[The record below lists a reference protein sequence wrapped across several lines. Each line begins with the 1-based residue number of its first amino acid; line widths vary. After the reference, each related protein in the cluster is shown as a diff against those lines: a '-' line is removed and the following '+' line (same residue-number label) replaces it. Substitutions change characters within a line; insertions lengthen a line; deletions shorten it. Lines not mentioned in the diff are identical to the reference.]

1 MEPVFEFPLAL
12 DKRGRESLAQRLHQ
26 RLRAAIV
33 EQRLP
38 AGAPLPSTRRVAQ
51 AYGIARNTVIAA
63 YDVLMAEGFIV
74 TRPGA
79 SARVADWA
87 PALAAL
93 PGRGRKRT
101 PRLAASS
108 SGMDRPPNETNAT
121 IAADTSHAEDAPHS
135 SLRASAPRGFH
146 LGVPDHHWFPSDVWR
161 RSLLRSSSLALP
173 DAFGYPPAEGRPLL
187 RAAIAQHVAYARAVV
202 CDEHDVIVTSGAQQ
216 AFDLLARVLVKKGQ
230 TKVAVE
236 DPGYP
241 PLRAAMLAA
250 GAQLVPV
257 PVDEEGLLV
266 ERIPA
271 DVKIVCVT
279 PSHQFPTGVAMS
291 LPRRRALLEFA
302 RRHGAVI
309 IEDDYDGE
317 FRYATQP
324 LDALQTLDRD
334 GKVVYVGTFSKSMFP
349 SLRIGF
355 AIAPPWLIG
364 AMAAAKQ
371 RADNGNNVALQD
383 ALARFILDGHLARYA
398 RTMRKRYASRRDAL
412 LDAIERHLVDWLV
425 PVPPGAG
432 IHLSA
437 RYRDRRHAKRILSLT
452 EHHAIG
458 AQPVSDFLID
468 RETAARTGSGIVF
481 GFGRIDEAQI
491 EGLIARL
498 ARALNHR

>member
-38 AGAPLPSTRRVAQ
+38 AGAQLPSTRRVAQ

-63 YDVLMAEGFIV
+63 YDLLMAEGFIV

-87 PALAAL
+87 PALGARSAR
-93 PGRGRKRT
+93 PARGRTRAHQ
-101 PRLAASS
+101 LAASS
-108 SGMDRPPNETNAT
+108 PAIDRLPAPVAAGAAHVDGASRSAVPAT
-121 IAADTSHAEDAPHS
+121 AT
-135 SLRASAPRGFH
+135 RGFH
-146 LGVPDHHWFPSDVWR
+146 LGVPEHRWFPSDVWR
-161 RSLLRSSSLALP
+161 RLLLRSSSLALP
-173 DAFGYPPAEGRPLL
+173 DAFGYPPAEGHPLL

-216 AFDLLARVLVKKGQ
+216 AFDLLARVLVRPGQ
-230 TKVAVE
+230 TKVAIE

-250 GAQLVPV
+250 GAQLVPIA
-257 PVDEEGLLV
+257 VDAEGLLV

-271 DVKIVCVT
+271 DVGIVCVT

-291 LPRRRALLEFA
+291 LSRRRALLEFA
-302 RRHGAVI
+302 QRHAAII

-317 FRYATQP
+317 FRYAAQP
-324 LDALQTLDRD
+324 LDALQTLDRN
-334 GKVVYVGTFSKSMFP
+334 GNVIYVGTFSKSMFP
-349 SLRIGF
+349 SLRMGF
-355 AIAPPWLIG
+355 TIAPPWLIG
-364 AMAAAKQ
+364 ALAAAKQ
-371 RADNGNNVALQD
+371 RADNGSNAVLQE

-412 LDAIERHLVDWLV
+412 LESIERQLGDWLV

-437 RYRDRRHAKRILSLT
+437 RYRDRRHAKRILSLIAS
-452 EHHAIG
+452 HAIG

-468 RETAARTGSGIVF
+468 REITAGVVF
-481 GFGRIDEAQI
+481 GFGCIDEAQI
-491 EGLIARL
+491 EGSIARL
-498 ARALNHR
+498 SHALNHR

>member
-1 MEPVFEFPLAL
+1 MEPVFEFALAL
-12 DKRGRESLAQRLHQ
+12 DKRGRERLAQRLHQ

-38 AGAPLPSTRRVAQ
+38 AGARLPSTRRVAQ

-63 YDVLMAEGFIV
+63 YDLLMAEGFIV

-87 PALAAL
+87 PALAAR
-93 PGRGRKRT
+93 PARGRTRP

-108 SGMDRPPNETNAT
+108 PAIDRLPPPV
-121 IAADTSHAEDAPHS
+121 AAGGAHVDGASHSALP
-135 SLRASAPRGFH
+135 ASPPRGFH
-146 LGVPDHHWFPSDVWR
+146 LGVPEHRWFPSDVWR
-161 RSLLRSSSLALP
+161 RLLLRSSSLALP
-173 DAFGYPPAEGRPLL
+173 DAFGYPPAEGHPLL

-202 CDEHDVIVTSGAQQ
+202 CDEHDVVVTSGAQQ
-216 AFDLLARVLVKKGQ
+216 AFDLLARVLVRPGQ

-250 GAQLVPV
+250 GAQLVPIA
-257 PVDEEGLLV
+257 VDAEGLLV
-266 ERIPA
+266 ERLPA
-271 DVKIVCVT
+271 DVGIVCVT

-291 LPRRRALLEFA
+291 LSRRRALLEFA
-302 RRHGAVI
+302 QRHGAVI

-317 FRYATQP
+317 FRYAAQP
-324 LDALQTLDRD
+324 LDALQTLDRN
-334 GKVVYVGTFSKSMFP
+334 GNVIYVGTFSKSMFP
-349 SLRIGF
+349 SLRLGF
-355 AIAPPWLIG
+355 TIAPPWLIG
-364 AMAAAKQ
+364 ALAAAKQ
-371 RADNGNNVALQD
+371 RADNGSNAVLQE

-398 RTMRKRYASRRDAL
+398 RTMRKRYASRRNAL
-412 LDAIERHLVDWLV
+412 LEAIERQLGDWLV

-437 RYRDRRHAKRILSLT
+437 GYRDRRHAKRILSLIAD
-452 EHHAIG
+452 HAIG

-468 RETAARTGSGIVF
+468 RETTAGVVF
-481 GFGRIDEAQI
+481 GFGCIDEAQI
-491 EGLIARL
+491 EGSIARL
-498 ARALNHR
+498 SHALNPR

>member
-12 DKRGRESLAQRLHQ
+12 DKHGRESLAQQLHQ

-63 YDVLMAEGFIV
+63 YDLLMAEGFIV

-79 SARVADWA
+79 SARVANWA

-93 PGRGRKRT
+93 PARGRKRS
-101 PRLAASS
+101 PRLAVSS
-108 SGMDRPPNETNAT
+108 SIIDRLPPSTL
-121 IAADTSHAEDAPHS
+121 AADAGRVEGASHSAV
-135 SLRASAPRGFH
+135 RASAPPGFH
-146 LGVPDHHWFPSDVWR
+146 LGVPDHRWFPSDVWR
-161 RSLLRSSSLALP
+161 RLLLRSSSLALP
-173 DAFGYPPAEGRPLL
+173 NAFGYPSAEGRPLL

-202 CDEHDVIVTSGAQQ
+202 CDERDVIVTSGAQQ
-216 AFDLLARVLVKKGQ
+216 AFDLLARVLVTKGH

-250 GAQLVPV
+250 GAQLVPI

-266 ERIPA
+266 ERIPT

-302 RRHGAVI
+302 RRHAAVI
-309 IEDDYDGE
+309 VEDDYDGE
-317 FRYATQP
+317 FRYAAQP
-324 LDALQTLDRD
+324 LDALQTLDRE
-334 GKVVYVGTFSKSMFP
+334 GKVIYVGTFSKSMFP

-355 AIAPPWLIG
+355 TIAPPWLIG
-364 AMAAAKQ
+364 PLAAAKQ
-371 RADNGNNVALQD
+371 RADNGSNAVLQE

-398 RTMRKRYASRRDAL
+398 RTMRKRYARRRDAL
-412 LDAIERHLVDWLV
+412 LHSIERHLVDWLL

-437 RYRDRRHAKRILSLT
+437 SYRDRRYGKRIMSLT

-468 RETAARTGSGIVF
+468 RETAARGGSGIVF
-481 GFGRIDEAQI
+481 GFGCIDEPQI
-491 EGLIARL
+491 EGSIARL
-498 ARALNHR
+498 SRALHHR